1 MSYVSYMKFFY
12 ESLKMTWIVFIN
24 VSQNLKNGKSEL
36 QNCLKLLRKLLEIV
50 FINFSTNCHEC
61 MRTENS
67 A

>member
-36 QNCLKLLRKLLEIV
+36 QNCLKLLRKLFEIV
-50 FINFSTNCHEC
+50 FINFSTNCHEYI
-61 MRTENS
+61 RTENS